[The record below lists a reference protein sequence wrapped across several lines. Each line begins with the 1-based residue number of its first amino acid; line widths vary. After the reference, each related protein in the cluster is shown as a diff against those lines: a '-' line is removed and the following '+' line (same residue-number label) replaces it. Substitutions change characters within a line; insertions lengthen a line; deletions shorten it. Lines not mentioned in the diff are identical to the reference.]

1 MKVFVQKKGQTYRAY
16 SPELECIRNAI
27 FYSSSLDIS
36 GAESAIDAIEDFKF
50 ELEEFIEYYF
60 YEHKGTPEGLPDCL
74 NIEYIFDEDSFYNRF
89 LADPSVW
96 GTEGKKVNPF
106 RAKSASKTNI
116 EEVEAKAGND
126 IGIVNP
132 PKTSFYDEMK
142 DKECVIAHYSLSF
155 KDGMKLI
162 NKIAQLGARPKNKIA
177 PSTSFVVIGDKKP
190 INKKD
195 QDKIDELNAAGANIT
210 ILPATDFLYM
220 K

>member
-1 MKVFVQKKGQTYRAY
+1 M
-16 SPELECIRNAI
+16 ECIRNAI

-36 GAESAIDAIEDFKF
+36 GAESAIDAIEDFKI

-89 LADPSVW
+89 LADPNVY
-96 GTEGKKVNPF
+96 GTEDKKVNPF
-106 RAKSASKTNI
+106 RAKSTSQTKI
-116 EEVEAKAGND
+116 EDVEVKVSND
-126 IGIVNP
+126 IVKQ
-132 PKTSFYDEMK
+132 PKTSFYDDIK

-162 NKIAQLGARPKNKIA
+162 TKIAQLGARPKNKIT

-190 INKKD
+190 ISKKD
-195 QDKIDELNAAGANIT
+195 QDKIDELNAVGANIA